1 MSGIGRRLHG
11 QPAKQTTDDMH
22 CLDVLQLHRG
32 GWLQPGKSGHHT
44 WTSNGRH
51 VGQISFQ
58 ATEAGVQLSY
68 RQRQGNDAWQ
78 SMAYLVPIEWTPCHL
93 GGSRPWW
100 RCPAS
105 NCGRRVRMLF
115 GGRMFACRHCHDL
128 AYASTRESSQDRT
141 LRRAEKLR
149 KRLGWEAGV
158 LNPQQGR
165 PKGMHW
171 ITYFRLGGQVNRET
185 EIAIANLKRGLGLL
199 P

>member
-32 GWLQPGKSGHHT
+32 GWLQLGKSGHHT

-128 AYASTRESSQDRT
+128 ARNRDRQSEEGPGPPA
-141 LRRAEKLR
+141 LRRARADPGSL
-149 KRLGWEAGV
+149 
-158 LNPQQGR
+158 PQKQLASYRHHVGTR
-165 PKGMHW
+165 RTSEPTK
-171 ITYFRLGGQVNRET
+171 
-185 EIAIANLKRGLGLL
+185 ANGLAPCEG
-199 P
+199 